1 MLKVFLVR
9 APAAS
14 LVHHHPQLWAVDATT
29 AICGV
34 VAASVGCGFHS
45 CGVWHIKAPFA
56 TVSGTPTLKII
67 KCTRFYGFPKFSLF
81 KGALFSFL
89 AKKDNL
95 ELSKHCFFQSK
106 GIFRLLRYFS

>member
-34 VAASVGCGFHS
+34 VAASVSCGFHS

-67 KCTRFYGFPKFSLF
+67 KCTRFLRLSKVFTFQRCAIL
-81 KGALFSFL
+81 FL
-89 AKKDNL
+89 AKKDN
-95 ELSKHCFFQSK
+95 
-106 GIFRLLRYFS
+106 